1 MPIAFTTLEFAGL
14 LFAAMALSVWGILA
28 ILSNHTD
35 L

>member
-14 LFAAMALSVWGILA
+14 LFTAMALFVWGI
-28 ILSNHTD
+28 IIVFSSNTD

>member
-14 LFAAMALSVWGILA
+14 LVTAVALLTWGII
-28 ILSNHTD
+28 ILFASHTD

>member
-14 LFAAMALSVWGILA
+14 LFTAMALAVWGVI
-28 ILSNHTD
+28 IVFSSHTD